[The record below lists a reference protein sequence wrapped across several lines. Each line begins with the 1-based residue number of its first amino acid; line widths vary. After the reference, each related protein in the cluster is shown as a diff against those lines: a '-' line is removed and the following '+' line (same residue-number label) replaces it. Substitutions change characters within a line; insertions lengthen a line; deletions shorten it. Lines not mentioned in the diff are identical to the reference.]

1 MELPS
6 RDPFKRL
13 KEILRSSKYQVINT
27 PKRMNFQALDKLL
40 RKACLP
46 MLVSLEP
53 QIGETTYKHVI
64 GICPNEPNDGDE
76 IRYFIVDGSHPK
88 LKAIDFS
95 LENLNWCCG
104 GENSFSVVSEG
115 ILFFPTAVR
124 TKQIIENWSTL
135 YHTMEDIQH
144 AGISV
149 CLSIEKVYSKYI
161 PEHVGAL
168 NIVSRTKREI
178 DAIVKEDRECIR
190 N

>member
-1 MELPS
+1 MLGQYDTQMKEQMDSLHGEFPQLRYKDIFMNSTRNLRYMELPS

-46 MLVSLEP
+46 MLVSLEL

-64 GICPNEPNDGDE
+64 GICPNKPNDGDE

-104 GENSFSVVSEG
+104 SESSFSVVSEG

-124 TKQIIENWSTL
+124 TQQIIENWSTL
-135 YHTMEDIQH
+135 YHTMEDIL
-144 AGISV
+144 GV
-149 CLSIEKVYSKYI
+149 
-161 PEHVGAL
+161 P
-168 NIVSRTKREI
+168 
-178 DAIVKEDRECIR
+178 
-190 N
+190 